1 MEFFVLDEPLAH
13 LFDPKCDSSIEKKIL
28 NASNPLDQVFISVF
42 GFKCKK
48 KGDKSSAICYI

>member
-1 MEFFVLDEPLAH
+1 MEFFVVDEPLAH
-13 LFDPKCDSSIEKKIL
+13 LFDPKCDSSIDKKIL

-48 KGDKSSAICYI
+48 KRR